1 MSKLVVY
8 VPRVTGRERVE
19 VNEEDGKEK
28 EDGEESAS

>member
-8 VPRVTGRERVE
+8 VPRVTGGERVE

-28 EDGEESAS
+28 GDGEESAS